1 MLNPIA
7 CIIFS
12 LALLPFNS
20 GEPDIYFSGSF
31 QNTPFEQFVIE
42 VEMQSGAH
50 FYFLEEWV
58 SGITI
63 TAAGNNLSL
72 SGILQKHLYD
82 KGLYFCIDDKKNVF
96 ITSDLELISNL
107 PDYQSYN
114 EYYKPDEQSGSKEL
128 TQIEKKY
135 IEGKIIGTAETI
147 IVGKEN
153 GDNIHGKAGI
163 NGKLWDVESGES
175 IIGATIYIEEIE
187 TGTVSDIN
195 GQFSLILEPGK
206 YSVIIS
212 CLGMKEVRY
221 FLQVYSNGQMNIAM
235 EKKIIPIS
243 EVVVKSD
250 QFQNVRGMQ
259 MGFEKLDI
267 NTIKEIPV
275 VFGEK
280 DLLKVVQLLPGIQSV
295 GEGSSGINVR
305 GSPADQN
312 MFYINK
318 VPVYNPSHLFGFFS
332 AFSPDII
339 KDFSFYKSNVPA
351 KYGGRLASFF
361 DISTKQGNNKKFSA
375 RGGISPVT
383 GHIAIEGPLRKEH
396 SSFIISARS
405 TYSDWLLSRL
415 EDPDLR
421 NSDAAFHDF
430 TANINSELNQN
441 NHLKGFY
448 YYSYDR
454 FSLASINKYQYSNM
468 GGSLDWQHR
477 ISSTLSADLAAVF
490 SNYSYK
496 AIDNIFPPMAYNQK
510 YHLNHYEFKT
520 DLIWYPGQKHTMTFG
535 GNSILYDLIRG
546 DILPSGT
553 ESLRVPVSLGNET
566 GIEGAVYISDEIKLL
581 PRLTIYGGIRY
592 SFYGLLGPGT
602 VYEYYPDGPE
612 NKQNIRDSL
621 IFKQGQI
628 IQTYSGPEIRGAI
641 NLGTGANSSLK
652 ISYNRIRQYLFMLS
666 NTIAISPTDQWKLCD
681 YHIKPPYSAQ
691 ISAGFYKDFLQTDLN
706 TSIEVYYKRIHN
718 IVDFKDDASLLTTP
732 NIETELLQGTQSAY
746 GIEMMVKKNTGK
758 LNGWISYAYSRSEIL
773 VNGESSWEKINSGY
787 PYLANYDKPHAFNL
801 VMNYR
806 TNRRL
811 SFSGI
816 LVYSTGRP
824 VTYPLSIYYINGQPF
839 VKYSLRNEYRIP
851 DYFRI
856 DCSINFEGTLRAK
869 KIAHSYW
876 MINIYNLTG
885 RENAYSVFF
894 KSEDGKINGYKL
906 SVFSTPIVTISWNFK
921 LGNYASE

>member
-1 MLNPIA
+1 MHNLLVG
-7 CIIFS
+7 IIFS
-12 LALLPFNS
+12 IAFLPLNS
-20 GEPDIYFSGSF
+20 GEPDIYFSGNF

-63 TAAGNNLSL
+63 TATGNDLSL

-82 KGLYFCIDDKKNVF
+82 KGLYFSIDDKKNVF
-96 ITSDLELISNL
+96 ITSDLELNSNL

-114 EYYKPDEQSGSKEL
+114 EYYIPDEQSDSKEL

-135 IEGKIIGTAETI
+135 IEGKVTGVAETLI
-147 IVGKEN
+147 IGKEN
-153 GDNIHGKAGI
+153 GDNINGKAAI
-163 NGKLWDVESGES
+163 TGKLWDIESGEP
-175 IIGATIYIEEIE
+175 IIGANIYIEELKRGAV
-187 TGTVSDIN
+187 TDIN
-195 GQFSLILEPGK
+195 GQYILVLTPGK
-206 YSVIIS
+206 YSLIIS
-212 CLGMKEVRY
+212 CLGMKKVRY
-221 FLQVYSNGQMNIAM
+221 FIQLYSDGKLNVAM
-235 EKKIIPIS
+235 EKKIIPIN
-243 EVVVKSD
+243 EVVVKAD
-250 QFQNVRGMQ
+250 LYQNVRGMQ
-259 MGFEKLDI
+259 MGYDRLDI
-267 NTIKEIPV
+267 KTINEIPV
-275 VFGEK
+275 VMGEQ
-280 DLLKVVQLLPGIQSV
+280 DLLKVVQMLPGIQSV

-312 MFYINK
+312 IFYINK

-351 KYGGRLASFF
+351 KYGSRIASFF

-383 GHIAIEGPLRKEH
+383 GHIAIEGPLKKEH
-396 SSFIISARS
+396 SSFIVSARS

-421 NSDAAFHDF
+421 NSDASFYDF

-441 NHLKGFY
+441 NLLKGFY

-454 FSLASINKYQYSNM
+454 FSLASINKYKYSNM
-468 GGSLDWQHR
+468 GVSLNWRHLF
-477 ISSTLSADLAAVF
+477 SSVLSADLTTVF
-490 SNYSYK
+490 SNYSFK
-496 AIDNIFPPMAYNQK
+496 TIDNTFPPMAYNQEYK
-510 YHLNHYEFKT
+510 MTHYEFKT
-520 DLIWYPGQKHTMTFG
+520 DLIWYPGQKHTVTFG
-535 GNSILYDLIRG
+535 VNSILYGLLRG
-546 DILPSGT
+546 DILPSGN
-553 ESLRVPVSLGNET
+553 ESVRIPVVLENET
-566 GIEGAVYISDEIKLL
+566 GIEGAVYIGDEIKLL

-592 SFYGLLGPGT
+592 SFFGLLGPGT
-602 VYEYYPDGPE
+602 VYKYYSYGPKD
-612 NKQNIRDSL
+612 NQNIKDSL
-621 IFKQGQI
+621 IFKSGQI
-628 IQTYSGPEIRGAI
+628 IQTYSGPELRGAI
-641 NLGTGANSSLK
+641 NIGTGENSSLK
-652 ISYNRIRQYLFMLS
+652 ISYNRLRQYLFMLS

-681 YHIKPPYSAQ
+681 FHIKPPYSDQ
-691 ISAGFYKDFLQTDLN
+691 LSAGFYKDFLPADIF

-718 IVDFKDDASLLTTP
+718 IVDYKDGASFLTKP
-732 NIETELLQGTQSAY
+732 NFETELLQGHQSAY
-746 GIEMMVKKNTGK
+746 GIEMMVKKSTGK
-758 LNGWISYAYSRSEIL
+758 LNGWISYAYSHSEVLID
-773 VNGESSWEKINSGY
+773 GEFPWEKINSGN

-801 VMNYR
+801 VMNYH

-811 SFSGI
+811 SFSSN

-824 VTYPLSIYYINGQPF
+824 ATYPLSIYYIDGQPF

-885 RENAYSVFF
+885 RKNAYSVFF
-894 KSEDGKINGYKL
+894 KSEDGKIKGYKL
-906 SVFSTPIVTISWNFK
+906 SVFGTQIVTISWNFK